1 MKRITILLTSM
12 FCLTVITY
20 CQGDSTTVKV
30 PAGQATNLGSY
41 FTGQRT
47 ADTAAVLRTLIA
59 LKLNIADS
67 GSMLSPYLRSNIA
80 AATYQPIITAGS
92 IASSMLANSAVANL
106 SGTNTGDNA
115 ANTTYANDYR
125 AANFVAGTQYLSPS
139 GNGSQLTGITE
150 SQVSNLTTD
159 LAAKAPLA
167 SPALTGTA
175 TAVNITATGNVLSS
189 GGGVGYTTGNGGT
202 VSQPT
207 SKSTGV
213 TLNKLCGTITLN
225 NAALAAAT
233 IVTFTVTNS
242 TVAATD
248 VIVVQHDSGGTTG
261 AYTIAANTSASGSFK
276 ISVRNNTAGS
286 LGEAIV
292 IRFAV
297 IKAVTN

>member
-20 CQGDSTTVKV
+20 CQETTVKV
-30 PAGQATNLGSY
+30 ADGQPTGLSSYAT
-41 FTGQRT
+41 TQRV
-47 ADTAAVLRTLIA
+47 ADSTAALRALIA
-59 LKLNIADS
+59 AKLSASDS
-67 GSMLSPYLRSNIA
+67 INMLSPYLRTTTA
-80 AATYQPIITAGS
+80 AALYQPIGTYATGTGTA
-92 IASSMLANSAVANL
+92 

-115 ANTTYANDYR
+115 ANSTYANDYR
-125 AANFVAGTQYLSPS
+125 AANFVAGTQYLAPN
-139 GNGSQLTGITE
+139 GNGSSLTGITE
-150 SQVSNLTTD
+150 SQVTNLNTD

-167 SPALTGTA
+167 SPSFTGTA
-175 TAVNITATGNVLSS
+175 SAAAITATGNILSS
-189 GGGVGYTTGNGGT
+189 GGGIGYTTGNGGT
-202 VSQPT
+202 VSQST

-261 AYTIAANTSASGSFK
+261 AYTIASNTSASGSFK

-297 IKAVTN
+297 IKAVAN